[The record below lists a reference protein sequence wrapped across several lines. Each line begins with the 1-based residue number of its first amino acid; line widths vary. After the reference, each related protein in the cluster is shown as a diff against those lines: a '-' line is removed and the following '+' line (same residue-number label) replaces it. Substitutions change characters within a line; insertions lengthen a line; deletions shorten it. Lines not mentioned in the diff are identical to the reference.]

1 MFTTFNHVNMYW
13 LMFIRIEEKDK
24 TKVFVDFRHIKRV
37 LIIITSQTYTYLTK
51 STKKDEKTIK
61 AHSSDALGSFPNA
74 AF

>member
-24 TKVFVDFRHIKRV
+24 TKVFVDFRHIKKV

-61 AHSSDALGSFPNA
+61 VQ
-74 AF
+74 

>member
-1 MFTTFNHVNMYW
+1 LFTTFNHVNMYW

-24 TKVFVDFRHIKRV
+24 TKVFVDFRHIKKV

-61 AHSSDALGSFPNA
+61 VQ
-74 AF
+74 